1 MSLIELILAQKAIL
15 LTLVI
20 AVMILMAGVG
30 LSILPRIKASN
41 AKKARQKAR
50 AEALARQHALEQ
62 AEEEA
67 AAEAEE
73 LAAVAAEAQ
82 AEVQAAPPEPA
93 PAPVAP
99 TVVKPA
105 PVAAAPPKPAPAPT
119 PAPTPAPAASSGGSA
134 SSAMQDILS
143 SVFANDEAMARYEVL
158 LRGLDNIDINDLL
171 ALCNQVADQLRTG
184 NMAVVND

>member
-20 AVMILMAGVG
+20 AVMILMAGVV

-50 AEALARQHALEQ
+50 AAALARQRAQEQ
-62 AEEEA
+62 VEEETAEESD
-67 AAEAEE
+67 E

-82 AEVQAAPPEPA
+82 AEVQATPPEPV

-99 TVVKPA
+99 VVVKAA
-105 PVAAAPPKPAPAPT
+105 PLPVPPKPAPAPAA
-119 PAPTPAPAASSGGSA
+119 PAPTPAPAASSGGGT
-134 SSAMQDILS
+134 SAMQDILS
-143 SVFANDEAMARYEVL
+143 SVFVNDEAMARYEVL
-158 LRGLDNIDINDLL
+158 LRGLDNVDINDLL

-184 NMAVVND
+184 NMSVVND